1 VIMRK
6 KYTFLII
13 IMIMLGIYYILGIN
27 KYLDCWIA
35 LLIIKHSWTEFLCVV
50 VVITFIVF
58 PFYMYINYRIKQI
71 NHINEMFLKERDKKD
86 FDMEKFKQSI
96 EIPSGDFIYKG
107 MIPIIL
113 LIGLGLK
120 ISNHFTLELPLLF
133 IILLYIFTFINT
145 FYYSSKFIK
154 NIINKRFAKYTIL
167 IILSTVILY
176 LLSVE
181 EQLFLVIFT
190 VIIYLSSHLSSIKKL
205 TDITKV

>member
-1 VIMRK
+1 MRK

-13 IMIMLGIYYILGIN
+13 IMIMLGIYYILGLN

-35 LLIIKHSWTEFLCVV
+35 LLIKKKSWTEFLCVV
-50 VVITFIVF
+50 VIITSIVI

-71 NHINEMFLKERDKKD
+71 NHINEMFLKERDNKD

-96 EIPSGDFIYKG
+96 EIPSGNFIYKG
-107 MIPIIL
+107 MVPIIL

-120 ISNHFTLELPLLF
+120 ISNHFTLELPQLF

-145 FYYSSKFIK
+145 FYYSSNFIK

-167 IILSTVILY
+167 IVLSTVILY

-190 VIIYLSSHLSSIKKL
+190 VIIYLSSHLNPIKKL

>member
-1 VIMRK
+1 MRK

>member
-1 VIMRK
+1 MRK

-120 ISNHFTLELPLLF
+120 ISNHFTLELPLF
-133 IILLYIFTFINT
+133 C
-145 FYYSSKFIK
+145 
-154 NIINKRFAKYTIL
+154 
-167 IILSTVILY
+167 ILY
-176 LLSVE
+176 TS
-181 EQLFLVIFT
+181 Q
-190 VIIYLSSHLSSIKKL
+190 SPQQ
-205 TDITKV
+205 

>member
-1 VIMRK
+1 
-6 KYTFLII
+6 
-13 IMIMLGIYYILGIN
+13 
-27 KYLDCWIA
+27 WIA

-190 VIIYLSSHLSSIKKL
+190 VIIYL
-205 TDITKV
+205 

>member
-1 VIMRK
+1 MRK

-13 IMIMLGIYYILGIN
+13 IIIMLGIYYILGIN

>member
-1 VIMRK
+1 MRK

-35 LLIIKHSWTEFLCVV
+35 LLFIKHSWTEFLCVV

-167 IILSTVILY
+167 IILSTVIL
-176 LLSVE
+176 
-181 EQLFLVIFT
+181 
-190 VIIYLSSHLSSIKKL
+190 
-205 TDITKV
+205 